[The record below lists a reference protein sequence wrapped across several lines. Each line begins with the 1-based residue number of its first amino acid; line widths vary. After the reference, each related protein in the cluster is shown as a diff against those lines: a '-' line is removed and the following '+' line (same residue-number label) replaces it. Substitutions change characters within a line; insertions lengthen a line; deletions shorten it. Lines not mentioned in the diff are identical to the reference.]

1 MVKSK
6 NYSVH
11 CFNSLSISETIEAKE
26 KDILEQCE
34 TNNFMWDYDLG
45 RELRVLTVRWN
56 NLRFFCKKIGE

>member
-11 CFNSLSISETIEAKE
+11 CFNSLSISEAIEAKE

-56 NLRFFCKKIGE
+56 NLRFLCKKIGV